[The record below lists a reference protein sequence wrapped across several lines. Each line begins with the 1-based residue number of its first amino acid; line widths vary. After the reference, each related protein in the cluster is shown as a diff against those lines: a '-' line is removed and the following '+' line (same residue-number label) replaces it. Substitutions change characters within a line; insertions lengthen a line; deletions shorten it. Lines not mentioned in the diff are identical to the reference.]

1 MLTSFSLTQL
11 ILISVNSSRKHAE
24 IPKAIMDQLFE
35 PFFTTKDPG
44 KGTGLGLALVYSIV
58 EEHYGQIT
66 IESPTDHQREGGTRF
81 RVTLPRHPGPTAE
94 L

>member
-24 IPKAIMDQLFE
+24 
-35 PFFTTKDPG
+35 
-44 KGTGLGLALVYSIV
+44 
-58 EEHYGQIT
+58 
-66 IESPTDHQREGGTRF
+66 DHQREGGTRF